1 MTRKPSDLV
10 TPLRTGGLIRRGGPL
25 AGFESPFTLVKI
37 GSSMHAD
44 APASS
49 PRREDP
55 VLKSARREALIV
67 FATWIVALT
76 YTIGYSA
83 RFGYGRKLE
92 DLHFILGFPD
102 WVFWGIVVPWGVCV
116 VFSWFFA
123 SVLMTD
129 EDLGED
135 PPGTEANPTA
145 LADQE
150 IQDAPSC

>member
-1 MTRKPSDLV
+1 
-10 TPLRTGGLIRRGGPL
+10 
-25 AGFESPFTLVKI
+25 
-37 GSSMHAD
+37 MHAD

-49 PRREDP
+49 PRFEDP

-67 FATWIVALT
+67 FATWFVALA
-76 YTIGYSA
+76 YTIGYCA
-83 RFGYGRKLE
+83 LYGYGRKLE
-92 DLHFILGFPD
+92 DLRYVLGFPD
-102 WVFWGIVVPWGVCV
+102 WVFWGIVVPWGVCI

-150 IQDAPSC
+150 IQDSASC